1 MELLNLD
8 WAKALGPLPFI
19 LAAAVAVLVFALAM
33 YRRRYRSLETAFE
46 PGSVVMRMLWI
57 EGRWS
62 GFSFRYGLQERTQHS
77 PGGARLTAL
86 VMAPGKWRA
95 VKVTGGAQ
103 LAELAAAGLVRLG
116 VLEDVEVGDPVL
128 DRELRIAG
136 ADVQNLAIALK
147 TVSVRESL
155 YDLVAMTNFHSI
167 DVRRDRV
174 AVQFRPRA
182 KGLDDSA
189 DVLRDRMTTLAR
201 LLSALGYS
209 PTFAAPR

>member
-1 MELLNLD
+1 MELLSLD
-8 WAKALGPLPFI
+8 WFEALGPLPFI
-19 LAAAVAVLVFALAM
+19 VVVAVAVLVLALSIH
-33 YRRRYRSLETAFE
+33 RKRYRVLETAFE
-46 PGSVVMRMLWI
+46 PGSAVVRMLWI

-62 GFSFRYGLQERTQHS
+62 GFSFRYGIQERSQNS

-95 VKVTGGAQ
+95 VKVRGGAQ

-116 VLEDVEVGDPVL
+116 VLKDVEVGDPVL

-147 TVSVRESL
+147 TGSVRKSL
-155 YDLVAMTNFHSI
+155 YALVAMTNFHSI
-167 DVRRDRV
+167 DVRTDRV

-182 KGLDDSA
+182 KGLDENV
-189 DVLRDRMTTLAR
+189 DVLRERMTALAT

-209 PTFAAPR
+209 PTFSAPR